1 MQLNTLSFKFIY
13 SGNGLL
19 GTGGKDKVQR
29 NSGGNFVWR
38 ISGFHMSLGYKEV
51 LDVY

>member
-1 MQLNTLSFKFIY
+1 MVFWEQEVKKIHWTMAFLF
-13 SGNGLL
+13 
-19 GTGGKDKVQR
+19 KVQR